1 MKTTFLLLAAA
12 AATLAAAPA
21 QAQLDR
27 TVRTQLD
34 SAVVLMRGQGYTLRQ
49 QPVGGTL
56 GSKAEAA
63 RQIQLAGG
71 SSYIIVGAC
80 DADCSDLDFVLTD
93 SNGAAVDSDLE
104 TDDIPTVVVEVPANA
119 TYTLTVQ
126 MAACSTLAC
135 HYGYSVFGK

>member
-1 MKTTFLLLAAA
+1 MKLPFVLLAAA

-27 TVRTQLD
+27 TVRIQLD
-34 SAVVLMRGQGYTLRQ
+34 SAVVLMSSQGFTLKQ
-49 QPVGGTL
+49 QPVAGTL
-56 GSKAEAA
+56 GPSAEETK
-63 RQIQLAGG
+63 QIQLAGG
-71 SSYIIVGAC
+71 SYIIVGAC

-104 TDDIPTVVVEVPANA
+104 TDDVPTVVVEVPANA

-126 MAACSTLAC
+126 MAGCSTLTC